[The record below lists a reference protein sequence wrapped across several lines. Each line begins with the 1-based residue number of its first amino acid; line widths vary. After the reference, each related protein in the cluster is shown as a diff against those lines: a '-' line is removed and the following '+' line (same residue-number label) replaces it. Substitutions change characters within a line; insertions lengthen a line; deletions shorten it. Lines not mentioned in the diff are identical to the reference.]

1 VELDDPESPVE
12 IGVSGISEIPRSSSP
27 SGLAPT
33 GSGGDV
39 AAFWA
44 RPRGFLTEVAV
55 VIVSASSLSRP
66 RGCMS
71 VIPRA
76 AAAALPVCELPACKL
91 PACELTVDE
100 ETEREEVDTDAERCE
115 SLDSGIKGSGE
126 GAAEVAALLPVSRSR
141 ETVSILS
148 FLPPLRMSLSGSLP
162 RRRRSFERALFFAES
177 SPACRLL
184 SESAW
189 EAPEARE

>member
-1 VELDDPESPVE
+1 MELDDPESPVE

-55 VIVSASSLSRP
+55 VIASASSLSRP

-76 AAAALPVCELPACKL
+76 AAAAAAALPVCEL